1 MAMKTGREAP
11 AVGSVFS
18 RLIESSRRLLGQTQ
32 TATAQELNTLSSL
45 IEQEIIPRLHMRF
58 SSTSA
63 QAASPPDSAEVEYD
77 VDGFVAA
84 LLAGGGE
91 DSEQYHF
98 AEHVIDQLRLTEHSL
113 VEIYEHLIAP
123 AARQLGVRWEDD
135 DCSFAD
141 VTVAVT
147 KMRHI
152 LLSTAP
158 LFPVHTPTALSSSI
172 LLTTV
177 PGEQH
182 TLGLFLAVET
192 FREHDWR
199 VWSGTPRSLTEL
211 VELVAQERY
220 DAIGVSIGSGRTSD
234 EISAAITEI
243 RRASAN
249 PDVTLIAGGYRLGD
263 REDLADALAVDLIL
277 DAVDEPAIQ
286 RTTDLVEQ
294 RRGPRS

>member
-1 MAMKTGREAP
+1 MA
-11 AVGSVFS
+11 
-18 RLIESSRRLLGQTQ
+18 
-32 TATAQELNTLSSL
+32 
-45 IEQEIIPRLHMRF
+45 
-58 SSTSA
+58 
-63 QAASPPDSAEVEYD
+63 DVEYD

-91 DSEQYHF
+91 DTEQYRF
-98 AEHVIDQLRLTEHSL
+98 AEQLIDQLRLTEHSL
-113 VEIYEHLIAP
+113 VEIYEHLVAP
-123 AARQLGVRWEDD
+123 AARQLGARWEDD
-135 DCSFAD
+135 ECSFTD
-141 VTVAVT
+141 VTVAIT

-158 LFPVHTPTALSSSI
+158 LFPVHSPTALSSSI

-220 DAIGVSIGSGRTSD
+220 DAIGVSIGAARATH
-234 EISAAITEI
+234 EITAAITEI

-249 PDVTLIAGGYRLGD
+249 PDVVLIAGGNHLSD
-263 REDLADALAVDLIL
+263 REDLVDVLAVDLVL
-277 DAVDEPAIQ
+277 DAVDESAIQ

-294 RRGPRS
+294 RRSPRS